1 MVRASFHN
9 LTEWREGRVCCR
21 RSHRKITAH
30 DGMEIAKHDAV
41 VRRLYQNDT
50 MLSATYDDESTMDI
64 TQNVIITAYVFL
76 IVTTSVC
83 RVASFKAK
91 RRSKLMAVAVHK
103 DTGPSV

>member
-1 MVRASFHN
+1 MA
-9 LTEWREGRVCCR
+9 
-21 RSHRKITAH
+21 
-30 DGMEIAKHDAV
+30 IAKHDAT
-41 VRRLYQNDT
+41 VRWLCDT
-50 MLSATYDDESTMDI
+50 RLSATYNDESTMDI

-91 RRSKLMAVAVHK
+91 RQSKLMAVAVHK

>member
-1 MVRASFHN
+1 
-9 LTEWREGRVCCR
+9 
-21 RSHRKITAH
+21 
-30 DGMEIAKHDAV
+30 MEIAKHDAV

-83 RVASFKAK
+83 RMAGYEAR
-91 RRSKLMAVAVHK
+91 RRSKLIAVAVHE
-103 DTGPSV
+103 DTGSSV

>member
-1 MVRASFHN
+1 
-9 LTEWREGRVCCR
+9 
-21 RSHRKITAH
+21 
-30 DGMEIAKHDAV
+30 MEIAKHDAV

-91 RRSKLMAVAVHK
+91 RRSKLMAVVVHK